1 MEISFGAVFLT
12 NNEKLITMLVKFC
25 TRASRFLRRN
35 IKNSYEKIYQA
46 VQYKYYHLTTSPKK
60 SASYQDIL
68 KFDSRDSGSHI
79 SLTLT
84 LPVRYFHVKNIY
96 FERYLE
102 TLLDKSYDLS
112 SIELLVWVDE
122 DDNLKWFSDLKV
134 KYAGILRMIFF
145 IGPQRGGYQST
156 NYFHAELI
164 KNKSCDSRIW
174 VMQASDCSIEI
185 SNWDKILL
193 EIVARSAKNYF
204 ICTDASLE
212 ESISIKG
219 PNPIVPKPVYWIR
232 GALWPIVSTNLLDDL
247 LSAVPPDREWT
258 ILGKSF
264 NMDGYFGDLLRHL
277 YQQHRL
283 NIHIQVPEFFKEY
296 NPVGWKGV
304 KSREDLRTRTLL
316 ELFSFSTQAVHKY
329 LAYILAKKINND

>member
-1 MEISFGAVFLT
+1 MEIPFGTVFLT
-12 NNEKLITMLVKFC
+12 NNEKLIIMLVKFC

-46 VQYKYYHLTTSPKK
+46 VQYKYYHVTTNSKK
-60 SASYQDIL
+60 SAAYQEIL
-68 KFDSRDSGSHI
+68 KFDPRDSGSNI

-84 LPVRYFHVKNIY
+84 VPVRYFHVKNIY

-102 TLLDKSYDLS
+102 TLVCKSYDLS
-112 SIELLVWVDE
+112 SIELLIWVDE
-122 DDNLKWFSDLKV
+122 DDNLKWFSDLKT
-134 KYAGILRMIFF
+134 KYAGSLRMIFF

-164 KNKSCDSRIW
+164 KNRSLSSKIW
-174 VMQASDCSIEI
+174 VMQAADCSIEI

-193 EIVARSAKNYF
+193 ETVSQAGKDYF

-219 PNPIVPKPVYWIR
+219 PNPILPRPVYWIR
-232 GALWPIVSTNLLDDL
+232 GVLWPIVSMKLLDDL
-247 LSAVPPDREWT
+247 LTVVPQDSEWT

-277 YQQHRL
+277 YQQHDL

-304 KSREDLRTRTLL
+304 KSRESLRTRTLL
-316 ELFSFSTQAVHKY
+316 ELFSFSTQAVHRY
-329 LAYILAKKINND
+329 LAHTIAQKIYRS